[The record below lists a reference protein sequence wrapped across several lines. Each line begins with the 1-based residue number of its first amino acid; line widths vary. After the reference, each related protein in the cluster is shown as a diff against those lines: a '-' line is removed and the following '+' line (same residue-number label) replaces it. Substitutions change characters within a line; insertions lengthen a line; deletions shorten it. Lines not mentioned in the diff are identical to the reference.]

1 MRKIKRFFVF
11 VLAFALCGTS
21 FAAEAP
27 SAAPVSVLHH
37 GTIDSIIRDA
47 GGAMTAVDVTFEEVG
62 DYTINL
68 SPATAWI
75 DGEAKTASDP
85 ATLKK
90 GEEVYVYHSPAS
102 TRSIPPQSAGYAIV
116 RNVPDG
122 AVCPHY
128 HRVEAVDGKSCITT
142 DNGGLILMPDKDTS
156 VLAYS
161 GTVALSDIKVGSCI
175 MAWYDVVTE
184 SYPAQAH
191 PSYIMLLN
199 NANKTT
205 HLTRAGLAV
214 LLHTAA
220 GNPTVN
226 YLMGFVDVA
235 QDSSYAE
242 AVRWVASEGL
252 MSGYGDGRF
261 GPDDFVTKEQ
271 ALVVLWRQSGAPHLT
286 DYAGLGK
293 YSDLRSISYYAQ
305 PALAWAYKK
314 GAVPTEG
321 RLGPKDSIT
330 QTDVEDMLQAVA
342 K

>member
-1 MRKIKRFFVF
+1 MKKIKRILVF
-11 VLAFALCGTS
+11 ILAFALCGAS

-27 SAAPVSVLHH
+27 SAALASVLHH
-37 GTIDSIIRDA
+37 GVVEFISKSASGT
-47 GGAMTAVDVTFEEVG
+47 MTAMRVAFEEAG
-62 DYTINL
+62 EYTINL
-68 SPATAWI
+68 SPATVWI
-75 DGEAKTASDP
+75 DAGAKITSDP

-90 GEEVYVYHSPAS
+90 GEKVYVYHSPAS

-161 GTVALSDIKVGSCI
+161 GTAALSDIKVGDCI
-175 MAWYDVVTE
+175 MAWYDVVAE

-199 NANKTT
+199 HADKTT
-205 HLTRAGLAV
+205 PLTRAGLAV
-214 LLHTAA
+214 LLHAAA
-220 GNPTVN
+220 GSPTVN
-226 YLMGFVDVA
+226 YLMGFVDVT

-242 AVRWVASEGL
+242 AVRWVAREGL

-261 GPDDFVTKEQ
+261 GPDDLVTKEQ

>member
-1 MRKIKRFFVF
+1 MKKIKRILVF
-11 VLAFALCGTS
+11 ILAFALCGAS

-27 SAAPVSVLHH
+27 SAALASVLHH
-37 GTIDSIIRDA
+37 GVVEFISKSASGT
-47 GGAMTAVDVTFEEVG
+47 MTAMRVAFEEAG
-62 DYTINL
+62 EYTINL
-68 SPATAWI
+68 SPATVWI
-75 DGEAKTASDP
+75 DAGAKITSDP

-90 GEEVYVYHSPAS
+90 GEKVYVYHSPAS

-128 HRVEAVDGKSCITT
+128 HLVEAVDGKSCITT

-226 YLMGFVDVA
+226 YLMGFVDVT

-242 AVRWVASEGL
+242 AVRWVAREGL

-261 GPDDFVTKEQ
+261 GPDDLVTKEQ

>member
-1 MRKIKRFFVF
+1 MRKIKSFFVF
-11 VLAFALCGTS
+11 VLAFALCGAS

-27 SAAPVSVLHH
+27 SAAPASVLHH
-37 GTIDSIIRDA
+37 GTVDSITRDT
-47 GGAMTAVDVTFEEVG
+47 GGAMTAVDVIFEEVG

-85 ATLKK
+85 ATLKN

-102 TRSIPPQSAGYAIV
+102 TRSVPPQSAGYAIV
-116 RNVPDG
+116 RNVPDE

-128 HRVEAVDGKSCITT
+128 HRVEAVDSKSCITT

-161 GTVALSDIKVGSCI
+161 GTAALSDIKVGDCI
-175 MAWYDVVTE
+175 MAWYDVVAE

-199 NANKTT
+199 HADKTT
-205 HLTRAGLAV
+205 PLTRAGLAV
-214 LLHTAA
+214 LLHAAA

-261 GPDDFVTKEQ
+261 GPDDLVTKEQ